1 MYYEKANVYI
11 TNDKKILFDLNKYD
25 IYEIDDETFNLFEEI
40 YFEVEKGVLF
50 DENINESTPKKKEI
64 YELLFRF
71 RNYNSSGERETT
83 QIRIHTSN
91 ECNLKC
97 KYCYANHG
105 DYNQGQ
111 AIMTEEIAEKVADF
125 IKLNFPKVKVIVF
138 FGGEP
143 LLGFKAIGKI
153 CEKMGKETHYIVN
166 TNLTILNEEI
176 IKLINEYSINVTGSI
191 DGPKEI
197 HDLNRVYKRNGRGS
211 FDIVRH
217 NARKLME
224 ETEYFDTVDAVYTLP
239 AQKKYSK
246 HQIAEYLY
254 KEFKVKYIAIGD
266 VITEDETLKVEKE
279 KVQDIEKEV
288 EYVFDNIIA
297 DRFIYLNEYSLP
309 LISFFS
315 KSYNDNFCTT
325 GISNITITASGDIWP
340 CQLFIGRNEYH
351 MGKIDFNDITNFD
364 FKKFNKVSD
373 NFYKIKKSRFSECQK
388 CIARYWCV
396 KCLGAI
402 QKNNLEENIITS
414 ECINIRKI
422 TEIVL
427 EKLGYYILNGNF
439 EKLYGNLRKTTKG
452 IEDKFLNVV

>member
-1 MYYEKANVYI
+1 MKDYISHPPFFLDHNWIIRRSVFSMYYEKANVYI

-125 IKLNFPKVKVIVF
+125 IKLNFPKFKVIVF

-143 LLGFKAIGKI
+143 LLGFKAMGKI
-153 CEKMGKETHYIVN
+153 CEKMGKEIHYIVN

-197 HDLNRVYKRNGRGS
+197 HDLNRV
-211 FDIVRH
+211 I
-217 NARKLME
+217 
-224 ETEYFDTVDAVYTLP
+224 
-239 AQKKYSK
+239 
-246 HQIAEYLY
+246 
-254 KEFKVKYIAIGD
+254 
-266 VITEDETLKVEKE
+266 
-279 KVQDIEKEV
+279 
-288 EYVFDNIIA
+288 
-297 DRFIYLNEYSLP
+297 
-309 LISFFS
+309 
-315 KSYNDNFCTT
+315 
-325 GISNITITASGDIWP
+325 
-340 CQLFIGRNEYH
+340 
-351 MGKIDFNDITNFD
+351 
-364 FKKFNKVSD
+364 
-373 NFYKIKKSRFSECQK
+373 
-388 CIARYWCV
+388 
-396 KCLGAI
+396 
-402 QKNNLEENIITS
+402 
-414 ECINIRKI
+414 
-422 TEIVL
+422 
-427 EKLGYYILNGNF
+427 
-439 EKLYGNLRKTTKG
+439 
-452 IEDKFLNVV
+452 